1 MNATKV
7 LERKV
12 VASSANYSTTVDP
25 AVVSK
30 PPQRGEPMGEPA
42 WDIARLFP
50 AQGQWSE
57 EEYFTLDSGRLV
69 EFSHGF
75 VEVLPMPTERHQA
88 IVAYL
93 YRLLYALTQRRGGKA
108 LFAAMPLRLWTGKMR
123 EPDLMYLLPEHLHL
137 RGEQYWQWSDLVIE
151 VVSEGNRAHDLE
163 RKRFEYAR
171 AGIPEYWIVDPLYQ
185 TIIVLRLED
194 DHYVEHGVFGRGET
208 ATSALLPDL
217 ATEVGAVFDAD

>member
-1 MNATKV
+1 MSVTKV
-7 LERKV
+7 LEQEV
-12 VASSANYSTTVDP
+12 VNSQPIRSSASGTMSVTEAP
-25 AVVSK
+25 E
-30 PPQRGEPMGEPA
+30 REELFGEPA

-57 EEYFTLDSGRLV
+57 DEYFELDSGQLI
-69 EFSHGF
+69 EFSQGF
-75 VEVLPMPTERHQA
+75 IEVLPMPTERHQA

-108 LFAAMPLRLWTGKMR
+108 IFAAMPLRLWVGKMR

-137 RGEQYWQWSDLVIE
+137 RKEQYWQWSDLVIE
-151 VVSEGNRAHDLE
+151 VVSEGNRSHDLE

-185 TIIVLRLED
+185 TITVLRLEGD
-194 DHYVEHGVFGRGET
+194 RYIEHGVFGRGET

-217 ATEVGAVFDAD
+217 ATDVSAALDAD